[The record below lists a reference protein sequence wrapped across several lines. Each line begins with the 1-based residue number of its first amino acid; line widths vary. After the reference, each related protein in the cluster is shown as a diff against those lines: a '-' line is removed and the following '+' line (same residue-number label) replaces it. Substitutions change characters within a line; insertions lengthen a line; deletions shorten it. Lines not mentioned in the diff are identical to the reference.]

1 MKLFFLRHAKS
12 DWGNPALKDFDR
24 PLNKRGLRD
33 APLMGKKLHH
43 YFPDNLKVISSPAKR
58 TKETLEL
65 FFTDYD
71 QNFSIEFDDALYHGA
86 SSDYLKNII
95 SLSKEDAVIFI
106 GHNPGISQAASMFSN
121 NDIVF
126 PTCGC
131 IGFSIEKP
139 SIDSNNFHD
148 AIEIFYEYPK
158 KA

>member
-1 MKLFFLRHAKS
+1 LKLFFLRHAKS

-65 FFTDYD
+65 FFTDYEK
-71 QNFSIEFDDALYHGA
+71 NFSIEFDDALYHGVP
-86 SSDYLKNII
+86 SDYLRNIV
-95 SLSKEDAVIFI
+95 SLTNEDAVIFI
-106 GHNPGISQAASMFSN
+106 GHNPGISEAASMFSSR
-121 NDIVF
+121 DVFF

-131 IGFSIEKP
+131 MGFSVEKSSIE
-139 SIDSNNFHD
+139 SINFHD

>member
-12 DWGNPALKDFDR
+12 DWGNPSLEDFDR

-71 QNFSIEFDDALYHGA
+71 RNFSIEFDDALYHG
-86 SSDYLKNII
+86 SPINYLEHVINN
-95 SLSKEDAVIFI
+95 DAEKAILFI
-106 GHNPGISQAASMFSN
+106 GHNPGISECASQFSPEP
-121 NDIVF
+121 IFF

-131 IGFSIEKP
+131 AGFSINEVLIKESLSLIHISEP
-139 SIDSNNFHD
+139 TRR
-148 AIEIFYEYPK
+148 
-158 KA
+158 